1 MDPRAL
7 LLETLEDLIRINSV
21 NPHFADGRPEEA
33 VQAYVESFLARYG
46 MQTVRQP
53 LEPGRENVIGIL
65 PGAEP
70 GRRIIFE
77 AHCDTVAVAGME
89 DAFEPRREG
98 NRLYGRGA
106 CDVKGGLAAMLCAL
120 ASLKQR
126 GVTPPAEVWVVSAV
140 DEEHA
145 YRGVLRLLED
155 GLTADAAIVA
165 EPTELRMIIASKGCL
180 RWRTV
185 LEGRSAHSSKPHL
198 GVNAI
203 DAMARLIV
211 ALEDDGARLAERR
224 HPLLGPA
231 TLTVA
236 RIEGGEQINIVP
248 DRCAI
253 EIDRRLIPGETP
265 DEVLDSYRHAFR
277 QWLDGRDV
285 KVNVEPPFVVDLPL
299 ETAPAAAVARVAGRV
314 LDELGLDPE
323 PIGVAFGS
331 DASKLA
337 AAGIPSIILGP
348 GSIDRAH
355 TVEEYVE
362 IDQLEASFEIYRLF
376 MERFS
381 CRP

>member
-1 MDPRAL
+1 MDPRSL
-7 LLETLEDLIRINSV
+7 LLETLENLIRINSV
-21 NPHFADGRPEEA
+21 NPHFAGGQPEQA
-33 VQAYVESFLARYG
+33 VQEYIEAFFARHGIESI
-46 MQTVRQP
+46 RQP
-53 LEPGRENVIGIL
+53 LEPGRENVVGIL
-65 PGAEP
+65 PGSEP
-70 GRRIIFE
+70 GRRIVFE
-77 AHCDTVAVAGME
+77 AHCDTVALAGM
-89 DAFEPRREG
+89 DGAFEPQREG

-126 GVTPPAEVWVVSAV
+126 GMTPPAEVWVVSAV

-185 LEGRSAHSSKPHL
+185 LEGRAAHSSKPHL
-198 GVNAI
+198 GINAI
-203 DAMARLIV
+203 DAMARLLV
-211 ALEDDGARLAERR
+211 ALQDDSQKLAERE
-224 HPLLGPA
+224 HPLVGPA

-236 RIEGGEQINIVP
+236 RIQGGEQINIVP

-265 DEVLDSYRHAFR
+265 EAVLAYYESAFAK
-277 QWLDGRDV
+277 WLEGSGV
-285 KVNVEPPFVVDLPL
+285 KLSVEPPFVVDLPL
-299 ETAPAAAVARVAGRV
+299 ETPPDAAVAQITGRV
-314 LDELGLDPE
+314 LDDLGLDPE

-355 TVEEYVE
+355 TIDEYIE
-362 IDQLEASFEIYRLF
+362 IDQLEASFEIYRHI